1 VAQTRTEQTRK
12 IDSVHNRLVPQSL
25 TWRKE
30 HDSIESPS
38 FRPIFLFVGAHQTI
52 EVRLQPAHAGW
63 RLDRALAA
71 ALPTMSRERVKA
83 LIRSGA
89 LEPAVRDPATKVRGD
104 ENFRLAVP
112 EAEPA
117 HNEPQDIPLK
127 IVFEDEHLL
136 VVDKPAGLVVHPA
149 AGNRDGTLVNALLHH
164 CGGSLSGIGGVARP
178 GIVHRIDKDTS
189 GLLVVAKT
197 DVAHEGLA
205 KQFAAHSI
213 DRRYL
218 AIVSGVPKAKDG
230 KVDAP
235 LARSSTNR
243 KKIAIVQDGRG
254 KRAVTHWKRRGTLRD
269 AALVE
274 CLLETGRT
282 HQVRVH
288 MASLGHP
295 LIGDPVYG
303 RSGKTHDKILKELG
317 FHRQALHAA
326 ELGFTHPVTKSRL
339 SFSSPMPPDM
349 QELMRQLGV

>member
-1 VAQTRTEQTRK
+1 MGGKQ
-12 IDSVHNRLVPQSL
+12 
-25 TWRKE
+25 
-30 HDSIESPS
+30 
-38 FRPIFLFVGAHQTI
+38 FVD
-52 EVRLQPAHAGW
+52 VRLEPTHAGW
-63 RLDRALAA
+63 RLDRALAD
-71 ALPTMSRERVKA
+71 ALPTLSRERLKA

-89 LEPAVRDPATKVRGD
+89 LASGERALRDPAVKVRGD
-104 ENFRLAVP
+104 ERFQLAVP
-112 EAEPA
+112 EPEPA
-117 HNEPQDIPLK
+117 HNEAQDIPLRV
-127 IVFEDEHLL
+127 IFEDEHLL

-218 AIVSGVPKAKDG
+218 AIVTGVPRLNEG
-230 KVDAP
+230 KVDAS
-235 LARSSTNR
+235 LARSTTNR
-243 KKIAIVQDGRG
+243 KKIAIVEGARG
-254 KRAVTHWKRRGTLRD
+254 KRAVTHWRRIEVLRE

-274 CLLETGRT
+274 CRLETGRT

-295 LIGDPVYG
+295 LVGDPVYG
-303 RSGKTHDKILKELG
+303 KSGKTHGKILKELG

-326 ELGFTHPVTKSRL
+326 ELGFTHPVAKRRL
-339 SFSSPMPPDM
+339 SFASAMPPDM
-349 QELMRQLGV
+349 QELFNALGV

>member
-1 VAQTRTEQTRK
+1 MGGIRT
-12 IDSVHNRLVPQSL
+12 ID
-25 TWRKE
+25 
-30 HDSIESPS
+30 
-38 FRPIFLFVGAHQTI
+38 
-52 EVRLQPAHAGW
+52 VRLQPEQAGW

-71 ALPTMSRERVKA
+71 AVPTMSRERLKA

-89 LEPAVRDPATKVRGD
+89 LESAQAAVRDPALKVRGG
-104 ENFRLAVP
+104 ETFRLAVP
-112 EAEPA
+112 EPAPA
-117 HNEPQDIPLK
+117 HNAPQDIPLN

-218 AIVSGVPKAKDG
+218 AIVSGIPKLASG
-230 KVDAP
+230 TVDAP
-235 LARSSTNR
+235 LARSGANR
-243 KKIAIVQDGRG
+243 KKIAIVKEGRG
-254 KRAVTHWKRRGTLRD
+254 KRAVTHWKRLDVLND

-274 CLLETGRT
+274 ARLETGRT

-288 MASLGHP
+288 LASIGHP
-295 LIGDPVYG
+295 LVGDPVYG
-303 RSGKTHDKILKELG
+303 RAGKTHSKVLKELE

-326 ELGFTHPVTKSRL
+326 ELGFTHPATKRAL

-349 QELMRQLGV
+349 QELMSALGV